1 MRVRVPPGT
10 PEMDQIAEIK
20 AKTDIVELIGEY
32 IPLKKA
38 GRNYI
43 ALCPFHHEKTPS
55 FTVSPELQIFKC
67 FGCGASGD
75 VIKFLQMYEQMDF
88 WEAVEFLARR
98 AGIKLERRQFSPQ
111 EKQRRQ
117 IYALNQAAAQF
128 YHFLLQK
135 HPLGEPARR
144 YLQQRSLRPET
155 VEKFQLGFSPRQ
167 GTALTQYL
175 LQKKKFSPA
184 ELEQSGIFFRLQRPV
199 NGFQLF
205 DRFHSRLVFPLFDHR
220 GNIVSFSGRLIPG
233 LLENEDQRG
242 KYINGPETLT
252 YHKSRHLFGLY
263 FSRDALRQDKTAII
277 VEGEFDFLSSWQAGI
292 KNVIAIKGTAFT
304 EEQIQLLRRFVTR
317 LNLAL
322 DADFAGNQ
330 AALRS
335 INLAENAGMEVHVI
349 RWPGRYKDPDELAR
363 RDPNRWQEVVKK
375 TVPVWDFVIQTACR
389 QFGVKSPLEKKRV
402 LAATLPFLRQID
414 NQVVQLDYYRRLA
427 LALDTDIEA
436 VIAEANKL
444 ENPSSVTIP
453 SRTEKEPPHQ
463 DRVTL
468 LGEYLLALVL
478 LSPDPNRYR
487 FRPTSFALK
496 RIYRRLRTFLKK
508 HARWQLK
515 DFVQSLPGE
524 LQSKVQELL
533 LRWGDSLP
541 GGLDCEIVRTKRE
554 LEKIHKRQLLQNLSK
569 QIAQAEKTH
578 DEHLASL
585 EEKFQKVSRQLIA
598 LEKEE

>member
-32 IPLKKA
+32 LPLKKA
-38 GRNYI
+38 GRNYV

-98 AGIKLERRQFSPQ
+98 VGVKLERRQFSPQ

-144 YLQQRSLRPET
+144 YLQQRGLRPET

-205 DRFHSRLVFPLFDHR
+205 DRFHGRLVFPLYDHR

-242 KYINGPETLT
+242 KYINGPETLA

-263 FSRDALRQDKTAII
+263 FSREALRQEKTAII
-277 VEGEFDFLSSWQAGI
+277 VEGEFDFLSSWQAGVQ
-292 KNVIAIKGTAFT
+292 NVIAIKGTAFT
-304 EEQIQLLRRFVTR
+304 SEQIQLLRRFVSR

-335 INLAENAGMEVHVI
+335 INLAENAGLEVHVI
-349 RWPGRYKDPDELAR
+349 HWTGKAKDPDELAR
-363 RDPNRWQEVVKK
+363 SDPRRWRQVVQK
-375 TVPVWDFVIQTACR
+375 TVPVWDFVIQTACQR
-389 QFGVKSPLEKKRV
+389 FGTQTPAAKKQV
-402 LAATLPFLRQID
+402 LAAVLPFLRQID

-427 LALDTDIEA
+427 SALDTEVEA
-436 VIAEANKL
+436 IIAEANKL
-444 ENPSSVTIP
+444 AVETAARPA
-453 SRTEKEPPHQ
+453 EKPVPATPPP
-463 DRVTL
+463 DRATL
-468 LGEYLLALVL
+468 LEEYLLALI
-478 LSPDPNRYR
+478 LSSPQPARYR
-487 FRPTSFALK
+487 FRPHDFALK
-496 RIYRRLRTFLKK
+496 RIYRQLRNFLKK
-508 HARWQLK
+508 RKAWRVG
-515 DFVQSLPGE
+515 DFVQTLPAE
-524 LQSKVQELL
+524 LQTKIQDLL
-533 LRWGDSLP
+533 LRWHDLP
-541 GGLDCEIVRTKRE
+541 ADLEREIEKTKRE
-554 LEKIHKRQLLQNLSK
+554 WQKLRWRQQLADLSR
-569 QIAQAEKTH
+569 QIAQAEKG
-578 DEHLASL
+578 DRQQLAAL
-585 EEKFQKVSRQLIA
+585 EEKFQKISQRLIA
-598 LEKEE
+598 LEKEK